1 MAISAKIA
9 PAKGGGRVK
18 RSKTS
23 EGARPGEGRQ
33 QPSRSDESRAY
44 ILTAAA
50 RLFRSQGYA
59 ATTLRQIA
67 AAAGIQAGSIYYHFA
82 SKDEILLH
90 VLDAGINRVFDAVR
104 SRVGSLPPGA
114 SHRDRIQA
122 AIAGHLFGL
131 LRHGDFTSASIRVYG
146 QIPDLLKRR
155 HRAVRKEYTQYWD
168 DMIAAAQTAGE
179 IRHDVSPKIMR
190 LYLVGSINW
199 TVEWFNPRRGRAED
213 LVDDICRVVFGGIE
227 AADIMAHGKPPEVP
241 DVHAATS
248 VLGG

>member
-1 MAISAKIA
+1 MD
-9 PAKGGGRVK
+9 PVKGGRRVK

-23 EGARPGEGRQ
+23 DVARPAGGRQ

-90 VLDAGINRVFDAVR
+90 VLDAGINRVFEAVR

-146 QIPDLLKRR
+146 QIPDALKRR
-155 HRAVRKEYTQYWD
+155 HRAVRKEYSQYWD
-168 DMIAAAQTAGE
+168 EMIAAAHAAGE

-190 LYLVGSINW
+190 LYLVGSLNW
-199 TVEWFNPRRGRAED
+199 TVEWFNPRRGRADD
-213 LVDDICRVVFGGIE
+213 LVENICRVVFGGIE
-227 AADIMAHGKPPEVP
+227 APHILACGKPPGLT
-241 DVHAATS
+241 DIHAVTS
-248 VLGG
+248 VIGG